1 MKKLTI
7 ISLSLLL
14 LLALSACTN
23 KSPNKGN
30 NNNSIENEK
39 KELSISNNDSE
50 NKSVSYISRE
60 SAIEIALKKM
70 GASRKEVFD
79 LEADFDQENNQS
91 IWEVDF
97 EHDGHEYS
105 YYIDAVSGEILRI
118 ERDAWD

>member
-23 KSPNKGN
+23 KLSNESNDNNTNK
-30 NNNSIENEK
+30 EK
-39 KELSISNNDSE
+39 KESSTLIDDSQNDS
-50 NKSVSYISRE
+50 NSYISRE
-60 SAIEIALKKM
+60 SAIEIALKNM
-70 GASRKEVFD
+70 GASQKEVFE
-79 LEADFDQENNQS
+79 LEADFDRELNKS

-118 ERDAWD
+118 KKEAWD